1 MVWCKYN
8 FRLSSIFLVLLSFQ
22 GLAAQ
27 DDISIAVM
35 DLDGRGISA
44 LEAQTL
50 TDRLRSQLVRTGMVT
65 VVERGQMQTIL
76 SEQDFQAAG
85 CTSDECAVEVGQLLN
100 VSVMVAGS
108 IGKLGSTYTID
119 LRTIDVG
126 TGQITESIIRDY
138 RGEIDGLIAEMQF
151 IAEALVESAVPGAS
165 FGDAAQQPQP
175 QVTFQPQQPQPQ
187 PGQQPVPQQPT
198 VKKGGRGLLW
208 LVAIVVAAGGGYFAL
223 SGGDD
228 PIIDG
233 NGDDGYTGPT
243 VGSPPDP
250 PGG

>member
-1 MVWCKYN
+1 MVYSN
-8 FRLSSIFLVLLSFQ
+8 HNSRLSTIILVLISFSL
-22 GLAAQ
+22 LAAQ

-50 TDRLRSQLVRTGMVT
+50 TDRLRSQLVRTGFVT

-76 SEQDFQAAG
+76 NEQDFQAAG

-100 VSVMVAGS
+100 VSIMVAGS

-138 RGEIDGLIAEMQF
+138 RGEIDGLIDEMKF
-151 IAEALVESAVPGAS
+151 IAEALVIAAVPGAS
-165 FGDAAQQPQP
+165 FDDEPQQAQPQP
-175 QVTFQPQQPQPQ
+175 AVTPPVVQPQPV
-187 PGQQPVPQQPT
+187 QPVPQQPQ
-198 VKKGGRGLLW
+198 VKKGGSGLLW
-208 LVAIVVAAGGGYFAL
+208 LLAIVVAAGGGYLAL

-228 PIIDG
+228 PIIDDG
-233 NGDDGYTGPT
+233 NGNGYTGPL
-243 VGSPPDP
+243 VGTPPDP